1 MKKIVR
7 RDGGKDGE
15 EEWIGLGEEKDG
27 RVSLLWIY
35 PIRKEASP
43 PNRAQVTWLS
53 RLSSHSSYPFTA
65 MVFAECKY
73 W

>member
-27 RVSLLWIY
+27 RVSLL
-35 PIRKEASP
+35 
-43 PNRAQVTWLS
+43 
-53 RLSSHSSYPFTA
+53 
-65 MVFAECKY
+65 
-73 W
+73 